1 MISHPSVVL
10 AGLGSVAF
18 DILDGVD
25 LTDEDIIRTICARID
40 KGQVAAV
47 LWQQTR
53 ACSFAPKSLQHMN
66 MMRRFGCLLLAT
78 AGPVH
83 DVVAGQ
89 WAVAGGQPSSGPKNT
104 CMAFLAFLFWTVGP
118 ICLVQCQCWLLLC
131 CFIPACASSELS
143 CRTRT
148 SIPWMRATRLQKLPF
163 GSYRN
168 ALKIQWPVRW
178 SPHRSLCYF
187 IRTKPWTSASPGSIT
202 RWMSACAPSV
212 PLIRKSHV
220 SRFGRAALLCP
231 TDSCS
236 VSKHATCLASVF
248 AVLPTS
254 RMRFCLVLQTGA
266 SKRSLQSNILRSSHP
281 CSSGCCAPAPFDL
294 AMSLS
299 LCRFQGGR

>member
-25 LTDEDIIRTICARID
+25 LTDEDIIRTICAWID

-118 ICLVQCQCWLLLC
+118 ICLDKDKHTLDEGNKTAKVAFRIVLSGVAGRDFKTKSAEQYPLE
-131 CFIPACASSELS
+131 FASMFF
-143 CRTRT
+143 R
-148 SIPWMRATRLQKLPF
+148 
-163 GSYRN
+163 
-168 ALKIQWPVRW
+168 
-178 SPHRSLCYF
+178 
-187 IRTKPWTSASPGSIT
+187 
-202 RWMSACAPSV
+202 
-212 PLIRKSHV
+212 
-220 SRFGRAALLCP
+220 LLCP
-231 TDSCS
+231 SP
-236 VSKHATCLASVF
+236 V
-248 AVLPTS
+248 
-254 RMRFCLVLQTGA
+254 
-266 SKRSLQSNILRSSHP
+266 
-281 CSSGCCAPAPFDL
+281 
-294 AMSLS
+294 
-299 LCRFQGGR
+299 